1 MGNNTASK
9 SSFFARNWK
18 LLVNILTVV
27 ALVGL
32 VYLIRHQIIDT
43 FHNLHRVNL
52 WWIASM
58 IPIQIVNYHAQTKLY
73 QGLFSVVGNKLRFW
87 PVYRVALELN
97 FVNHVFP
104 SGGVSGISY
113 FGVRLRRGDITG
125 GKATLVQAMKLA
137 LVFISFEVLLL
148 VGLLFMAGEGRI
160 NNLVILAASSIS
172 TLMFAGTLAFIYVI
186 RSEHRIKTTFAGVTT
201 FINAV
206 IRAVL
211 PRKEEALSLARVE
224 RVVQEFHINYKV
236 IERNYKQLKGPFW
249 WALVI
254 NATEVA
260 SIYVVYI
267 AFGEMVNLGA
277 IILAY
282 AVANFAGLVSVLP
295 GGVGVYEALMTGV
308 LAASGVPAALS
319 LPVTVMYR
327 VINTLIQVPPGYY
340 LYHRS
345 LHSIDSKEDDIQLA
359 VPEKHVDPGDD
370 DSGGTHERRSDI

>member
-1 MGNNTASK
+1 MEHTTGNRG
-9 SSFFARNWK
+9 SFFKRNWK
-18 LLVNILTVV
+18 LILNIVTVA
-27 ALVGL
+27 ALIGL
-32 VYLIRHQIIDT
+32 VYVIRHQIVDT

-52 WWIASM
+52 WFIAAM
-58 IPIQIVNYHAQTKLY
+58 IPIQILNYHAQTKLY

-148 VGLLFMAGEGRI
+148 VGLVFMASEGRI

-172 TLMFAGTLAFIYVI
+172 TLMFVGTLVFIYVI
-186 RSEHRIKTTFAGVTT
+186 RSERRIKATFGAVTNFLNT
-201 FINAV
+201 A
-206 IRAVL
+206 IRTVF
-211 PRKEEALSLARVE
+211 PSKREAFNGERVQ
-224 RVVQEFHINYKV
+224 RVVQEFHNNYKV
-236 IERNYKQLKGPFW
+236 IERNYQQLKGPFW

-260 SIYVVYI
+260 AVYVVYM
-267 AFGEMVNLGA
+267 AFGEWVNLGA
-277 IILAY
+277 VILAY

-345 LHSIDSKEDDIQLA
+345 LHSIDSKKDDIQLE
-359 VPEKHVDPGDD
+359 VPANDPNDTVG
-370 DSGGTHERRSDI
+370 R